1 MLGKKQVNWLVIV
14 FFAIIIAVVF
24 QQIHTSMTEQGIATG
39 GPYDNAAA
47 YPRAIA
53 ILIGLLLMLQ
63 AAVSWFSGRSADTE
77 ADDDLPIEQAY
88 RPLALLGIFALYLG
102 LLGVLG
108 YHLTTTPMII
118 ALLLVCGARPSV
130 RIFVTAALIAFTLAY
145 FFEAHLKVVLPGGIY
160 GLNIPW

>member
-53 ILIGLLLMLQ
+53 ILIGLLLILQ
-63 AAVSWFSGRSADTE
+63 AAVSWFRGPSADTD
-77 ADDDLPIEQAY
+77 ADGLPIEQAY

-130 RIFVTAALIAFTLAY
+130 RIFVTATLIAFTLAY

>member
-63 AAVSWFSGRSADTE
+63 AAVSWFREPTTDTDADELTMK
-77 ADDDLPIEQAY
+77 QAY

-118 ALLLVCGARPSV
+118 ALLLVCGARPSL
-130 RIFVTAALIAFTLAY
+130 RIIVTAALIAFTLAY

>member
-1 MLGKKQVNWLVIV
+1 MLGNKQVNWLVIV

-53 ILIGLLLMLQ
+53 IIIGALLVLQ
-63 AAVSWFSGRSADTE
+63 SAVNVFQGRSASAETS
-77 ADDDLPIEQAY
+77 LTLKQAQ
-88 RPLALLGIFALYLG
+88 RPMALLGIFALYLG

-118 ALLLVCGARPSV
+118 ALLLVCGARTSLHA
-130 RIFVTAALIAFTLAY
+130 IVTALLIAFALAY
-145 FFEAHLKVVLPGGIY
+145 FFEAHLKVVLPGGIF

>member
-1 MLGKKQVNWLVIV
+1 MLGNKQLNWLVIV

-47 YPRAIA
+47 YPRTIA

-63 AAVSWFSGRSADTE
+63 SAVNWFKGRSASTVPGF
-77 ADDDLPIEQAY
+77 PIEQAY
-88 RPLALLGIFALYLG
+88 RPTALLGIFALYLG

-118 ALLLVCGARPSV
+118 ALLLVCGARASL
-130 RIFVTAALIAFTLAY
+130 RNLFIATLLAFALAY

>member
-1 MLGKKQVNWLVIV
+1 MLGNKQVNWLVIV

-24 QQIHTSMTEQGIATG
+24 QQIHTSMTEQGIASG

-47 YPRAIA
+47 YPKAVAI
-53 ILIGLLLMLQ
+53 IIGLLLLLQ
-63 AAVSWFSGRSADTE
+63 AGLTWLSRGPSDSADGFAISGT
-77 ADDDLPIEQAY
+77 Y
-88 RPLALLGIFALYLG
+88 RPMALLGIFALYLG

-108 YHLTTTPMII
+108 YHLTTAPMII
-118 ALLLVCGARPSV
+118 ALLLVCGAGMSV
-130 RIFVTAALIAFTLAY
+130 RIVLIALLISFSLAY

>member
-53 ILIGLLLMLQ
+53 LLIGLLLILQ
-63 AAVSWFSGRSADTE
+63 AAVSWFKGHSADTD
-77 ADDDLPIEQAY
+77 ADKLSIEQAY
-88 RPLALLGIFALYLG
+88 RPMALLGVFALYLG

-130 RIFVTAALIAFTLAY
+130 RIFVTAILIAFTLAY

>member
-1 MLGKKQVNWLVIV
+1 MLGKKQLNWLVIV

-53 ILIGLLLMLQ
+53 ILIGLLLILQ
-63 AAVSWFSGRSADTE
+63 AAVSGFKGRSADTD
-77 ADDDLPIEQAY
+77 ADRLPIEQAY
-88 RPLALLGIFALYLG
+88 RPLALLGVFALYLG

-108 YHLTTTPMII
+108 YHLTTTPMIV
-118 ALLLVCGARPSV
+118 ALLLVCGARPSL
-130 RIFVTAALIAFTLAY
+130 RIFVIAVLISFTLAY

>member
-53 ILIGLLLMLQ
+53 ILIGLLLVLQ
-63 AAVSWFSGRSADTE
+63 AAVSWFRGPIADTD
-77 ADDDLPIEQAY
+77 ADELTIEQAY

-118 ALLLVCGARPSV
+118 ALLLVCGARPSL
-130 RIFVTAALIAFTLAY
+130 RLFITAALIAFTLAY